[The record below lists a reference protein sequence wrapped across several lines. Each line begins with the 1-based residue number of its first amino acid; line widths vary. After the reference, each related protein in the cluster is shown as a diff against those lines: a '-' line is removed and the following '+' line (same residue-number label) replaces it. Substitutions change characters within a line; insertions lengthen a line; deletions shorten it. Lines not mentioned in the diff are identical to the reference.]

1 MHQQLFG
8 LYDLIAFFLTDTIF
22 EWSNRKAGYDDDVWQ
37 SIDSPGGLVRP
48 ASQTFAEFAPSGI
61 FLQQA

>member
-8 LYDLIAFFLTDTIF
+8 LYDLIAFFLADTII
-22 EWSNRKAGYDDDVWQ
+22 EWSNRKVSDADDLWQ

-48 ASQTFAEFAPSGI
+48 ASQTLTEVAPSDI
-61 FLQQA
+61 FLQKA